1 MGDRITDSLARQA
14 AKEPYALKMGLR
26 VVDLGPGRAVIEM
39 TPGEDMRNIFGMTH
53 GGAIFS
59 VIDEAFELSC
69 NAHGTVAVA
78 LSMTITYHNPPGPQS
93 TLRAES
99 REVHR
104 SRKTGTYE
112 IRVTDENGLLIA
124 SCQALAYRKK
134 DALPFL
140 GGCESVVRG

>member
-1 MGDRITDSLARQA
+1 MGDRITEALARQA

-39 TPGEDMRNIFGMTH
+39 TPGEDMRNLFGMTH

-78 LSMTITYHNPPGPQS
+78 LSMTIHYHNPPGPRS

-99 REVHR
+99 KEVHR

-112 IRVTDENGLLIA
+112 IRVTDENGVLIA

-134 DALPFL
+134 DPLPFL
-140 GGCESVVRG
+140 EGA

>member
-1 MGDRITDSLARQA
+1 MGDRIIRSLRRQA
-14 AKEPYALKMGLR
+14 AKEPYALKLGLR
-26 VVDLGPGRAVIEM
+26 VIDLGPGRALIEM

-59 VIDEAFELSC
+59 LIDEAFELSC
-69 NAHGTVAVA
+69 NAHGTVALA
-78 LSMTITYHNPPGPQS
+78 LSMTITYHNPPDPRK
-93 TLRAES
+93 TLKAES

-112 IRVTDENGLLIA
+112 IRVTDENDLLIA
-124 SCQALAYRKK
+124 TCQALAYRKK

-140 GGCESVVRG
+140 EEE

>member
-1 MGDRITDSLARQA
+1 MRDRITDSLAKQA
-14 AKEPYALKMGLR
+14 AKEPYALKLGLR
-26 VVDLGPGRAVIEM
+26 VADLGPGRAVIEM
-39 TPGEDMRNIFGMTH
+39 TPTDDMRNIFGMTH
-53 GGAIFS
+53 GAAIFS
-59 VIDEAFELSC
+59 LIDEAFELSC

-78 LSMTITYHNPPGPQS
+78 LSMTVTYHNPPGQGS

-112 IRVTDENGLLIA
+112 IRVTDADGLLIA

-134 DALPFL
+134 EALPFL
-140 GGCESVVRG
+140 EEG